1 MDGDGDGDDDGDGDS
16 DGDCDGDCDGE
27 GDGDGDGDGDGNG
40 DGDGDGDGVVASTI
54 PSDDEG
60 DGVSADIDESLKKI
74 VNQDHII
81 RKKALVLY
89 CKDKNTDRK
98 WSNKMAVIN
107 DQNS

>member
-1 MDGDGDGDDDGDGDS
+1 MDGDEDD
-16 DGDCDGDCDGE
+16 
-27 GDGDGDGDGDGNG
+27 

-60 DGVSADIDESLKKI
+60 DGVSVDIDECLKKI
-74 VNQDHII
+74 VNQDRII

-89 CKDKNTDRK
+89 FKDKNTDRK
-98 WSNKMAVIN
+98 RSNKMAVIN